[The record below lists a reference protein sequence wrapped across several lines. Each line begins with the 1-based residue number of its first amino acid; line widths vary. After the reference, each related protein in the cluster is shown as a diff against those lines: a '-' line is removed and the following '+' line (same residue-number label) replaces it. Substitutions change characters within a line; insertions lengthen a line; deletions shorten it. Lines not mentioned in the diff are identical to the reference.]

1 MQSLYTFLIDPEYVD
16 MCNDI
21 CHKWVLLTV
30 YQLLTSITNGSEI
43 LSDTFVDG
51 MCFLT
56 IGMVSYWI
64 LLQKVV
70 QFKSDEE

>member
-1 MQSLYTFLIDPEYVD
+1 MQSLYSVLIDPEYVE

-30 YQLLTSITNGSEI
+30 YQSLMSMTNGTEL

-56 IGMVSYWI
+56 IGMVVYWV
-64 LLQKVV
+64 LFRKVI
-70 QFKSDEE
+70 QFQSDEP